1 MGIENFWLFAFA
13 ALMLNITPG
22 NDMLYVA
29 TRSTGQGVKAG
40 IVSALGILGGCVVH
54 MIAAVIGLSALI
66 AQSAV
71 AFDIIKYAGAAYLIY
86 LGIRSIINKTNS
98 FNLPKNIER
107 QSLWKIF
114 WQGVITNVLNPK
126 VALFFLA
133 FLPQFID
140 PSKGNT
146 YLQILLLGSW
156 FNISGTVVNI
166 VVAILFGK
174 LGAWLQ
180 GSSWFVK
187 WQGKLTGLILIGF
200 GLKVALSSASKSN

>member
-29 TRSTGQGVKAG
+29 TRSTGQGMKAG
-40 IVSALGILGGCVVH
+40 IVSALGILGGCIVH
-54 MIAAVIGLSALI
+54 MIAAVVGLSALI
-66 AQSAV
+66 AQSAL

-86 LGIRSIINKTNS
+86 LGIRSIISKANT
-98 FNLPKNIER
+98 FNLPRNIEK

-146 YLQILLLGSW
+146 HWQILFLGGW
-156 FNISGTVVNI
+156 FNVSGTIVNI
-166 VVAILFGK
+166 IVAILFGK
-174 LGAWLQ
+174 IRGWLQ
-180 GSSWFVK
+180 KSTWFVK
-187 WQGKLTGLILIGF
+187 WQGKLTGLILIALGI
-200 GLKVALSSASKSN
+200 KVALSSGAKSN